1 MKFSMEDLANF
12 WAQWIK
18 NSKGDFGGFVRL
30 EGIR

>member
-1 MKFSMEDLANF
+1 MEDLANF

-18 NSKGDFGGFVRL
+18 NNKGDFGGFVRL